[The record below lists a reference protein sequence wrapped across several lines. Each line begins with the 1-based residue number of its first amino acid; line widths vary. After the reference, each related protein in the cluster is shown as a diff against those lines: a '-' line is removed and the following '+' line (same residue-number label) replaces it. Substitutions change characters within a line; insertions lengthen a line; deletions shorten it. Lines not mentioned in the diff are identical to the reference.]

1 MTLDFSGL
9 HPGEEGGGGEGE
21 SFTEEDA
28 TEPTLEI
35 DLDEIENQ
43 SPEKQLAA
51 SGRQSSDKQIRNQ
64 SSQILCKWGNKSA
77 RRVLKK
83 EGG

>member
-1 MTLDFSGL
+1 MTLDFGGM
-9 HPGEEGGGGEGE
+9 HPGEEGGGGEE
-21 SFTEEDA
+21 SYTEEDA

-83 EGG
+83 KDG